1 MPGVNPISA
10 QKFLYPS
17 NLEFEFDEVD
27 FLFSYR
33 KWMFINDNPNKSIQ
47 EPTVQNPKVRVDA
60 VGESII
66 KTTETNIGT
75 TTFFGP

>member
-1 MPGVNPISA
+1 VELNNNA
-10 QKFLYPS
+10 QNQTHRLI
-17 NLEFEFDEVD
+17 V
-27 FLFSYR
+27 LFSYR
-33 KWMFINDNPNKSIQ
+33 KWMFINDNPSKSIQ

-66 KTTETNIGT
+66 KTTETNQGT